1 MSQSDGKRRIKIQK
15 LYLLDPLSSWFYSR
29 REIGDVNG
37 VKLDGNDPRL
47 RQVFTIGQPTET
59 KETYEVK
66 QGQDAQS
73 FIISSLKENS
83 DQQSQISL
91 YQAANKYSYI
101 NPSPGI
107 RGDTFYRSFSQ
118 DIIRNLLSTADK
130 VFSTAKDSDSLGLRR
145 LSYTFNGQERED
157 FSYRESGIKAVED
170 SLVDSL
176 ASLILL
182 ENNAQRFN
190 TLYDV
195 YERVSN
201 AETLESNRLR
211 LGNVGQGENILTLH
225 DIVYA
230 MITDLESDSINSGE
244 NKDAIIKIAKLLLLN
259 SLINTGIVEKER
271 IFSLITEQQFYSY
284 EYVNIH
290 TSTPYVE
297 TLDNARQ
304 LSGYLYQNSDDTPN
318 KTRPEYTFYE
328 ESYENRIISED
339 ITEDLLPNLYIRK
352 FYQQAD
358 QVNQEVLSVDK
369 VIQLNKL
376 LLDYRDV
383 LTLADTSDQDELLR
397 SKGQFF
403 YNDLISSIEGRTSQE
418 FYATY
423 SELLDPNGPT
433 YLFASDELLQKNK
446 RVSIGHLQML
456 EGGLP
461 ALNPAMGL
469 SVSFTRDTAN
479 TDFANYMMNLY
490 TTNIGINNSYDPTLA
505 VMENLASF
513 DGLMNSEGYFYSTEY
528 MFENQQYE
536 TPMLFVRLN
545 SYSIHDFD
553 SYIFDNVPQNYTSL
567 VLQKKP
573 LLPNSDSMQSAK
585 AFLENNKRR
594 RSLSTYA
601 SILSGDETA
610 SEVLAYRITKK
621 PADSDA
627 APQEV
632 FIANAGHKKPVYKD
646 TQVKYG
652 VDYLYSLTEY
662 RLIYKSKY
670 NTFTISTN
678 IPTQIVLGYLG
689 IMNQEEVLRYQ
700 YPDFE
705 FENVSNMQGE
715 VDLVEIP
722 VYDETWNRT
731 NIFENLPQSDR
742 NAFPLQ
748 ILSRNNL
755 GAGGI
760 AYPRVRVLD
769 HPPTAPT
776 MQFFPRAFVDN
787 QIDVSINPV
796 SGKIGTMIPED
807 GTWDETQRIISIG
820 DNEDRI
826 SEMRVFQATQSGGR
840 IPPGEMRYKFKGK
853 SQVRNIVFY
862 RTTDIN
868 LDVET
873 QSEIY
878 NSFDPETNDNVLVR
892 KYSTKFLSQDEF
904 GDITRLLS
912 YDLRD
917 SIRPNVNYYYTCV
930 VEDVHGNVSNPSEI
944 YRVRLLSENGMVI
957 PEVASVTPRGS
968 NRQTSDKNLARYI
981 QIDASNIQTF
991 PFVSVTEQGVTNSRS
1006 LGAALNNKIEDQ
1018 SYIVRL
1024 TSKDTGRK
1032 FDLKLNFVV
1041 RVNGNAQGG

>member
-15 LYLLDPLSSWFYSR
+15 FMLDPLSNWFYSR

-73 FIISSLKENS
+73 FIISSLKENF
-83 DQQSQISL
+83 DQQSQTSL
-91 YQAANKYSYI
+91 YQAANKYSFL
-101 NPSPGI
+101 SPVPGPD
-107 RGDTFYRSFSQ
+107 GDFYRSFSQ
-118 DIIRNLLSTADK
+118 DIIRSLLSTADK

-145 LSYTFNGQERED
+145 LSYTFNGRERED

-182 ENNAQRFN
+182 ENNAPRFN

-201 AETLESNRLR
+201 AESPASNQLLLR
-211 LGNVGQGENILTLH
+211 NVEQGANILTLH

-271 IFSLITEQQFYSY
+271 VFSLITEQQFYSY

-304 LSGYLYQNSDDTPN
+304 LSGYQYQNSEDTPN
-318 KTRPEYTFYE
+318 KIRPEYTFYE
-328 ESYENRIISED
+328 ESYENRITSED
-339 ITEDLLPNLYIRK
+339 ITEDLLPNLYIRN
-352 FYQQAD
+352 FYQQAN
-358 QVNQEVLSVDK
+358 QVNQEILSADK
-369 VIQLNKL
+369 VTQLNRAL
-376 LLDYRDV
+376 NDYKDI
-383 LTLADTSDQDELLR
+383 LSLADEDDRNQLIA

-403 YNDLISSIEGRTSQE
+403 YDDLISSIEGGTSQE

-446 RVSIGHLQML
+446 RVLIGNFQMVQ
-456 EGGLP
+456 GGLRG
-461 ALNPAMGL
+461 LNPAMGL
-469 SVSFTRDTAN
+469 NVGFTRDTAN
-479 TDFANYMMNLY
+479 EDFVNYMITLRN

-513 DGLMNSEGYFYSTEY
+513 AEQINSEGYFYSTEY

-536 TPMLFVRLN
+536 TPILPVRLN

-594 RSLSTYA
+594 RSLSTYVG
-601 SILSGDETA
+601 ILSGDETV
-610 SEVLAYRITKK
+610 SEVLAYRIRKK

-632 FIANAGHKKPVYKD
+632 FIANAGHKKTVYKD

-722 VYDETWNRT
+722 VYDEVWNRR
-731 NIFENLPQSDR
+731 NIFEKLPQSDR

-787 QIDVSINPV
+787 QIDVSISPV

-826 SEMRVFQATQSGGR
+826 SEMRVYQAEQSGGR

-853 SQVRNIVFY
+853 SQVRNIIFY
-862 RTTDIN
+862 RATDIN

-878 NSFDPETNDNVLVR
+878 NSFNPETNDNVLVR

-917 SIRPNVNYYYTCV
+917 SIRPNVNYYYTCI
-930 VEDVHGNVSNPSEI
+930 VEDVHGNLSNPSEI

-957 PEVASVTPRGS
+957 PEVASVTPKGS

-991 PFVSVTEQGVTNSRS
+991 PFVSATEQGVTNSRS